1 MPGEANEERWRVN
14 KLPAPVLRMA
24 PSPESRCPW
33 VVEPTRMHS
42 LPCGAEMVPPS
53 PSHVALN
60 EPWWAPFRPFLYPR
74 EHVQVAGAAPE
85 ASWLIVSLLR
95 RALARLLTL
104 QVIWGWNDE
113 V

>member
-1 MPGEANEERWRVN
+1 M
-14 KLPAPVLRMA
+14 PAPVLRMA
-24 PSPESRCPW
+24 PSPEKP
-33 VVEPTRMHS
+33 VPVAELTRMHS
-42 LPCGAEMVPPS
+42 LPCGAAMVP

-60 EPWWAPFRPFLYPR
+60 EPPRTPFWPFLYPR
-74 EHVQVAGAAPE
+74 EHVQVAGAAQ
-85 ASWLIVSLLR
+85 ASWLIVSPLR

>member
-1 MPGEANEERWRVN
+1 
-14 KLPAPVLRMA
+14 
-24 PSPESRCPW
+24 
-33 VVEPTRMHS
+33 MHS

-60 EPWWAPFRPFLYPR
+60 EPLWNPAWPFLYPR

-85 ASWLIVSLLR
+85 ASGPIVSLLR
-95 RALARLLTL
+95 RALARLFTL
-104 QVIWGWNDE
+104 QLNWGWNDE